1 VHNFTIPTED
11 FRLFKAK
18 ERGAEKK
25 KKLRLR
31 QFLPFLADMHAT

>member
-25 KKLRLR
+25 KLRLR